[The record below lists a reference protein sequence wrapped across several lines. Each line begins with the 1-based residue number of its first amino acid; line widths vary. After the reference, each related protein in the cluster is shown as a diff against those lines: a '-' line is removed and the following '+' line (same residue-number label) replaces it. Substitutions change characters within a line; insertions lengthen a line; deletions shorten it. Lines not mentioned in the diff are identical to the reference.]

1 MSYQLVPVL
10 GEGSVNTAVAY
21 NNVMN
26 KFAFGNAKNPTV
38 YYDEENRRH
47 LNSIRYSIAEIAQAL
62 VMEGKKDSAR
72 KVLRKMDAETNQKS
86 FPYAMTSNRGNQH
99 DYFSYVF
106 LQACYAAEDLD
117 LAKKVSTALM
127 KDLKQ
132 QIIYYKS
139 MGDNMSEDQFLQNL
153 ELAYQGKPSGLS
165 NKQMSFVQESLSSYQ
180 LMSTISKMEQDYAKL
195 KTPVQATK

>member
-1 MSYQLVPVL
+1 
-10 GEGSVNTAVAY
+10 
-21 NNVMN
+21 
-26 KFAFGNAKNPTV
+26 
-38 YYDEENRRH
+38 
-47 LNSIRYSIAEIAQAL
+47 
-62 VMEGKKDSAR
+62 
-72 KVLRKMDAETNQKS
+72 
-86 FPYAMTSNRGNQH
+86 
-99 DYFSYVF
+99 
-106 LQACYAAEDLD
+106 
-117 LAKKVSTALM
+117 M